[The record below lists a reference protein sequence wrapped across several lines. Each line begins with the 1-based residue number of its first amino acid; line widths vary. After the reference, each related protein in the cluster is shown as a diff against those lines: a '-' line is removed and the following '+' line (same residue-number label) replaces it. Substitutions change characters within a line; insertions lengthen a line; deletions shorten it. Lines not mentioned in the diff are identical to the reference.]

1 MGVRRETT
9 HSTNDPSKTG
19 MLTNRRMKLDLY
31 LSSCTKKK
39 SKIYQRPYLKSET
52 LKLLEKKK
60 QRLTFKTLGKARAF

>member
-1 MGVRRETT
+1 MGVRQETT

-39 SKIYQRPYLKSET
+39 IQNISET
-52 LKLLEKKK
+52 L
-60 QRLTFKTLGKARAF
+60 FKI